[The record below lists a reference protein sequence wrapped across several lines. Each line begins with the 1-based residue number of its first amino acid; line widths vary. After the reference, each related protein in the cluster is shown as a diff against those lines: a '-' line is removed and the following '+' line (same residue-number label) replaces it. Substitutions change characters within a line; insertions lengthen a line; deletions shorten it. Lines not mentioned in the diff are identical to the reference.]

1 MPVMVSTERIFLHM
15 ERPGYPFDIAAIL
28 LLDSSPDG
36 PIPFEQVRALFRQ
49 RCHRSAPMTRVVAP
63 APLEG
68 LDGGAVIFESTV
80 DSRSPWM
87 RAGFRSGGQVRL
99 TGELVERGLVC
110 VGRGAQLRRPGRC
123 GIDEFCQGSS

>member
-1 MPVMVSTERIFLHM
+1 MKSFT
-15 ERPGYPFDIAAIL
+15 YPRLCAAIVDRL
-28 LLDSSPDG
+28 TFAGQIIETGVTTELEG
-36 PIPFEQVRALFRQ
+36 
-49 RCHRSAPMTRVVAP
+49 
-63 APLEG
+63 LEG